1 MERDME
7 PPGVDISHQRVRSAA
22 LILPPDQAFKD
33 AGKDALS
40 VRPGVAHASV

>member
-1 MERDME
+1 
-7 PPGVDISHQRVRSAA
+7 VRSAA